1 MALTMICRAWHR
13 ASSKGGNVLGL
24 IHDRRGAFS
33 EPCTG
38 DQPTSSTQGHI
49 NVLRAARELGEV
61 NLGRPTDAA
70 IASYKRVPHMSY
82 EQRLAVISELSGVA
96 RVVAQETLDYVPNL
110 RRLRPDYVVHG
121 TELAY
126 WCSERDAGARDRGVG
141 GVGRPAGGARVHQGE
156 SRPTQLNAAVKE
168 IGTTPEIRLKRFG
181 RDRRQPSRP
190 FECSKRI
197 TVSQA

>member
-1 MALTMICRAWHR
+1 MSADILH
-13 ASSKGGNVLGL
+13 
-24 IHDRRGAFS
+24 
-33 EPCTG
+33 P
-38 DQPTSSTQGHI
+38 GHI

-61 NLGRPTDAA
+61 TVGLLTDAA

-121 TELAY
+121 TDWRTGVQSATR
-126 WCSERDAGARDRGVG
+126 ERVIEVFAEWG
-141 GVGRPAGGARVHQGE
+141 GQLVEPEYTEGI
-156 SRPTQLNAAVKE
+156 SSTQLNAAVKE

-181 RDRRQPSRP
+181 RLLAAKPTVRV
-190 FECSKRI
+190 SKRI